1 MIDIEN
7 DVYDHAESA
16 LKAAHGDI
24 YVTSE
29 YVQAPSEFPAVS
41 IVEMNNMV
49 YERARTRNI
58 ENAARVTFEC
68 NVYSNKAANKKSE
81 AKEIAETLDDAF
93 SSIGFTR
100 TFKNPVPNMMDA
112 SIYRIVLRYEAI
124 VDKDLWIYHNN
135 T

>member
-7 DVYDHAESA
+7 DVYDHVESA
-16 LKAAHGDI
+16 LKAAHSN
-24 YVTSE
+24 VCVSSE

-41 IVEMNNMV
+41 IVEMDNRV

-58 ENAARVTFEC
+58 ENAARVVFEC

-81 AKEIAETLDDAF
+81 AKAIAATLDDAF

-100 TFKNPVPNMMDA
+100 AFKNPVPNMMDA

-124 VDKDLWIYHNN
+124 VDKDFWIYHSN